1 MATLRE
7 RPPAPHRHMPHMPHV
22 ISEPELRPLDL
33 GVLLARGAIAG
44 FVAGMAFLLANMWYA
59 VSQGMPG
66 ISPLYVMSTVFHASD
81 APIAN
86 PTEAILGLTMHII
99 LSLGFGMG
107 FALLLVPLLRNIPAL
122 VGGALAYGLAL
133 YVLNF
138 QILGRTV
145 FEFFTSPQGPD
156 QLLEAFIHP
165 LIFGLLL
172 VPFFLGR
179 PLEGTHR
186 ETAARSTT
194 TAAGSATLPR
204 RDRPGYAEP

>member
-1 MATLRE
+1 
-7 RPPAPHRHMPHMPHV
+7 MPHV

-33 GVLLARGAIAG
+33 GGLLARGAIAG
-44 FVAGMAFLLANMWYA
+44 IVAGMAFLLANMWFA

-66 ISPLYVMSTVFHASD
+66 ISPLYAMSTVFHASSAPVITD
-81 APIAN
+81 A
-86 PTEAILGLTMHII
+86 TEPMLGLVLHIV

-107 FALLLVPLLRNIPAL
+107 FALLLVPLLRSVPAL
-122 VGGALAYGLAL
+122 VAGALAYGLAL

-145 FEFFTSPQGPD
+145 FPFFTDSQGPN
-156 QLLEAFIHP
+156 QVFELLVHP

-179 PLEGTHR
+179 PFEGTQR
-186 ETAARSTT
+186 ATAAQPP
-194 TAAGSATLPR
+194 TAGTGRAAPGPSGR
-204 RDRPGYAEP
+204 RGPAES

>member
-1 MATLRE
+1 M
-7 RPPAPHRHMPHMPHV
+7 
-22 ISEPELRPLDL
+22 IS
-33 GVLLARGAIAG
+33 A
-44 FVAGMAFLLANMWYA
+44 
-59 VSQGMPG
+59 
-66 ISPLYVMSTVFHASD
+66 VFHASD
-81 APIAN
+81 APVAN
-86 PTEAILGLTMHII
+86 ANEAILGLTVHLG
-99 LSLGFGMG
+99 LSLAFGMG
-107 FALLLVPLLRNIPAL
+107 FALLLVPLLRNAAALAVGAL
-122 VGGALAYGLAL
+122 VYGLAL

-165 LIFGLLL
+165 LVFGLLL

-194 TAAGSATLPR
+194 TAAGSAAPPR
-204 RDRPGYAEP
+204 RDRPDYREP